1 MDQVDLDQSSRIMVV
16 GLDALGLAAS
26 AARAGYSVC
35 AVDYFGDVDLKN
47 LCLHSQSIIQQ
58 RVEESSGTV
67 EARYSPQ
74 GLLEIAR
81 RLVSLCKPQFML
93 LASGLDD
100 SGNILEEL
108 NELAPILGNSL
119 GAIKRVRDKRF
130 FFDELGRLS
139 LPHPKTIFAADR
151 EEAKAAA
158 AQIGFPLV
166 MKPWS
171 TSGGTR
177 IELVKNM
184 KDLAESFARVRG
196 ACSRVL
202 VQRYVPGVPASV
214 SVISASGRAKSLAA
228 SKQILGDHRLFQQ
241 HAFGWCGN
249 VVPISTRRDIV
260 RECMWIAEEVCVH
273 FGLVGSNGVDFVIS
287 PEGHPYVIEVNP
299 RFQGTLECVDKAFG
313 LNVVKM
319 HVNACLRGKL
329 PTKTAHQ
336 RAFCTRLIVFA
347 PERCQIPDF
356 RHASWLRNVPLP
368 GSLVE
373 KGEPVC
379 SVLAL
384 GRTENQSL
392 GLARNRASKVLRV
405 LVVKRE

>member
-1 MDQVDLDQSSRIMVV
+1 MDQVGLDHSPRIMVV
-16 GLDALGLAAS
+16 GLDAPGLAAS

-35 AVDYFGDVDLKN
+35 AVDYFGDLDLKS

-58 RVEESSGTV
+58 RVGESSGTV
-67 EARYSPQ
+67 ETRYSPQ

-81 RLVSLCKPQFML
+81 RLVSLCRPQFML

-100 SGNILEEL
+100 SRNILEKL
-108 NELAPILGNSL
+108 NEMAPILGNPPS
-119 GAIKRVRDKRF
+119 AIKHVRDKRF

-139 LPHPKTIFAADR
+139 LPHPKTIFAADK
-151 EEAKAAA
+151 EEAEAAA
-158 AQIGFPLV
+158 AQIGFPVV

-177 IELVKNM
+177 IKLVKNTR
-184 KDLAESFARVRG
+184 DLAESFPRVRG
-196 ACSRVL
+196 SSSRVL
-202 VQRYVPGVPASV
+202 VQRFVPGVPASV
-214 SVISASGRAKSLAA
+214 SVISASGRAKSVAA
-228 SKQILGDHRLFQQ
+228 SKQILGDHRLFQR

-249 VVPISTRRDIV
+249 VVPISMHRDVV
-260 RECMWIAEEVCVH
+260 RECMRIAEEVCVH

-287 PEGHPYVIEVNP
+287 PDGHPCVIEVNP
-299 RFQGTLECVDKAFG
+299 RFQGTLECVEKAFG

-329 PTKTAHQ
+329 PAKIAHQ
-336 RAFCTRLIVFA
+336 KAFCTRLIVYA
-347 PERCQIPDF
+347 PERCLVPDF
-356 RHASWLRNVPLP
+356 RHESWFRNVPLP

-384 GRTENQSL
+384 GRTESKSL
-392 GLARNRASKVLRV
+392 GLARRRASRVLRA
-405 LVVKRE
+405 LGVK

>member
-1 MDQVDLDQSSRIMVV
+1 MDQVGLGHSPRVMVV
-16 GLDALGLAAS
+16 GLDAPGLAAS

-35 AVDYFGDVDLKN
+35 AVDYFGDLDLKSV
-47 LCLHSQSIIQQ
+47 CLHSQSIIQQ
-58 RVEESSGTV
+58 RIGESSGTV
-67 EARYSPQ
+67 ETRYKPR

-81 RLVSLCKPQFML
+81 RLVSLCRPQFMM

-100 SGNILEEL
+100 SGNTLEEL
-108 NELAPILGNSL
+108 NELVPILGNSPS
-119 GAIKRVRDKRF
+119 AIKRVRDKRF
-130 FFDELGRLS
+130 FLDELGRLS
-139 LPHPKTIFAADR
+139 LPHPKTIFADDR
-151 EEAKAAA
+151 AEAEAAA

-177 IELVKNM
+177 IELVKNTM
-184 KDLAESFARVRG
+184 DLAESFARVRG
-196 ACSRVL
+196 SSSCAL
-202 VQRYVPGVPASV
+202 VQRYVPGIPASV
-214 SVISASGRAKSLAA
+214 SVISASGHAKSLAA

-249 VVPISTRRDIV
+249 VVPISMRRDV
-260 RECMWIAEEVCVH
+260 TRECMRIAEEVCVH
-273 FGLVGSNGVDFVIS
+273 FKLVGSNGVDFVIS
-287 PEGHPYVIEVNP
+287 PDGHPYVIEVNP
-299 RFQGTLECVDKAFG
+299 RFQGTLECVEKAFG

-329 PTKTAHQ
+329 PAKIAHQ
-336 RAFCTRLIVFA
+336 RAFCTRLIVYA
-347 PERCQIPDF
+347 PERCLVPDF
-356 RHASWLRNVPLP
+356 RHESWLRNVPLP

-384 GRTENQSL
+384 GRTEGQSL
-392 GLARNRASKVLRV
+392 GLARRRASKVLRA
-405 LVVKRE
+405 LGVK